1 MRNSLTPI
9 DLVTMCG
16 IFGFVGDVPDST
28 RVTNVL
34 AQHAKQR
41 GQDSSGVALLTAEG
55 GLSVTR
61 ADHSID
67 QLLKSLE
74 TTECQL
80 LFGHSRL
87 ITNGMADNQP
97 VVLEG
102 ILVIHNGIVV
112 NTDDV
117 WKHLARA
124 PQLEVDTEVIAA
136 IAQEHVK
143 KFGSLKGVTEQILAL
158 CKGSM
163 SCVVVSTA
171 SSEMVL
177 FSNTGSMFRA
187 KLGSADLFSSERFPL
202 DQLGAGGVQQV
213 YSEVLLTT
221 PEIQNVKVGDLKRDR
236 SNFVPRFHFNES
248 EFRVLEHA
256 QPDLQRCS
264 KCILPITMPFIEFDE
279 DGVCNFCKN
288 YKIRN
293 SPKPTS
299 EMESL
304 LAKYRRTSGTEAI
317 MPFSGGRD
325 SSFALHLAVKEL
337 GLKVLAYTY
346 DWGMVTDLGR
356 RNISRMCA
364 ELGVENIVVAAD
376 IDKKRKYIRRNLEA
390 WLSSP
395 HLGMVS
401 LLTAGDKHF
410 YKYVEQVK
418 TQNGVS
424 LNLWG
429 VNPLETTHFKAG
441 FLGVPPDFASSKVYR
456 SGLQAQLGYH
466 KLRFARMLENPKYFN
481 SSLYDTLSGEYFRSI
496 APKTDYFHVFDYWK
510 WDETEINNTLINEYD
525 WEVAND
531 TSTTWRIGDGTAAF
545 YNYVYFT
552 VAGFSEH
559 DTFRS
564 NQIREGDISR
574 DSALELVADENHP
587 RYENIKWYLDAVGVD
602 FESAIKKVNAIP
614 KLWKR

>member
-1 MRNSLTPI
+1 
-9 DLVTMCG
+9 MCG
-16 IFGFVGDVPDST
+16 IFGFVGEAPDST
-28 RVTNVL
+28 RVTKVL

-41 GQDSSGVALLTAEG
+41 GQDSSGVALLTPEG
-55 GLSVTR
+55 ELHVSR
-61 ADHSID
+61 ADHSVD
-67 QLLKSLE
+67 LLLKNVE
-74 TTECQL
+74 TSHSQF

-87 ITNGMADNQP
+87 ITNGMSDNQP

-117 WKHLARA
+117 WRHLGRA

-143 KFGSLKGVTEQILAL
+143 KSGSLKGVTDQILAL

-187 KLGSADLFSSERFPL
+187 KLGTADIFSSERFPL

-221 PEIQNVKVGDLKRDR
+221 PEIRDVKVTDFKRDR

-256 QPDLQRCS
+256 EPDLQRCS

-279 DGVCNFCKN
+279 DRVCNFCKN

-325 SSFALHLAVKEL
+325 SSFALHLAVREL

-376 IDKKRKYIRRNLEA
+376 IDKKRKYIRKNLEA

-466 KLRFARMLENPKYFN
+466 KLRLARMLENPKYFN
-481 SSLYDTLSGEYFRSI
+481 SSFYDTLSGEYYRSI
-496 APKTDYFHVFDYWK
+496 APKTDYFHIFDYWK
-510 WDETEINNTLINEYD
+510 WDEIEINDTLINEYD

-545 YNYVYFT
+545 YNYIYFT

-574 DSALELVADENHP
+574 DSALELVADENQP

-602 FESAIKKVNAIP
+602 FEEAIRKVNAMP

>member
-1 MRNSLTPI
+1 
-9 DLVTMCG
+9 MCG
-16 IFGFVGDVPDST
+16 IFGFVGEISDS
-28 RVTNVL
+28 VSVSNLL

-41 GQDSSGVALLTAEG
+41 GQDSSGVALLTPEG
-55 GLSVTR
+55 ALHVSR

-67 QLLKSLE
+67 LLLKNVE
-74 TTECQL
+74 TSHSQF

-97 VVLEG
+97 VVLDG

-112 NTDDV
+112 NADEA
-117 WKHLARA
+117 WKHLGRA

-143 KFGSLKGVTEQILAL
+143 KSGSLKGVTDQILAL

-187 KLGSADLFSSERFPL
+187 TLGSADLFSSERFPL

-221 PEIQNVKVGDLKRDR
+221 PEIRDVKVTDFKRDR

-256 QPDLQRCS
+256 QPELQRCA

-325 SSFALHLAVKEL
+325 SSFALHLAVREL

-376 IDKKRKYIRRNLEA
+376 IDKKRKYIRKNLEA

-441 FLGVPPDFASSKVYR
+441 FLGVPPDFASAKVYR

-481 SSLYDTLSGEYFRSI
+481 SSLYDTLSGEYYRSI

-574 DSALELVADENHP
+574 DSALELVADENQP
-587 RYENIKWYLDAVGVD
+587 RYENIKWYLDAVGVG
-602 FESAIKKVNAIP
+602 FEDAIKKVNAIP

>member
-1 MRNSLTPI
+1 
-9 DLVTMCG
+9 
-16 IFGFVGDVPDST
+16 
-28 RVTNVL
+28 
-34 AQHAKQR
+34 
-41 GQDSSGVALLTAEG
+41 
-55 GLSVTR
+55 
-61 ADHSID
+61 
-67 QLLKSLE
+67 
-74 TTECQL
+74 
-80 LFGHSRL
+80 
-87 ITNGMADNQP
+87 
-97 VVLEG
+97 
-102 ILVIHNGIVV
+102 
-112 NTDDV
+112 
-117 WKHLARA
+117 
-124 PQLEVDTEVIAA
+124 
-136 IAQEHVK
+136 
-143 KFGSLKGVTEQILAL
+143 
-158 CKGSM
+158 
-163 SCVVVSTA
+163 
-171 SSEMVL
+171 
-177 FSNTGSMFRA
+177 
-187 KLGSADLFSSERFPL
+187 
-202 DQLGAGGVQQV
+202 
-213 YSEVLLTT
+213 
-221 PEIQNVKVGDLKRDR
+221 
-236 SNFVPRFHFNES
+236 
-248 EFRVLEHA
+248 
-256 QPDLQRCS
+256 
-264 KCILPITMPFIEFDE
+264 MPFIEFDE

-293 SPKPTS
+293 SPKPTR
-299 EMESL
+299 EMETL
-304 LAKYRRTSGTEAI
+304 LAKYRRASGTEAI

-337 GLKVLAYTY
+337 GLKVVAYTY

-376 IDKKRKYIRRNLEA
+376 IDKKRKFIRKNLEA

-410 YKYVEQVK
+410 YKFVEQVK

-466 KLRFARMLENPKYFN
+466 KLRFGRMLENPKYFN

-510 WDETEINNTLINEYD
+510 WDETEINNTLINDYR
-525 WEVAND
+525 WEVEND

-574 DSALELVADENHP
+574 DKALELVSQENQP
-587 RYENIKWYLDAVGVD
+587 RYENIKWYLDAVGLD
-602 FESAIKKVNAIP
+602 FISAIKVVNSIP
-614 KLWKR
+614 KLFFESK